1 VDACDRLDGFPSATL
16 SQANPDTD
24 TVEASISRQSFIAA
38 GDQRSGETE
47 AARILQ
53 GTRIAVVHDW
63 LYTIG
68 GAERVLASILQCFP
82 QADLFCLFDVLN
94 ADQRRQLGG
103 HRSTTSFLQNAPFI
117 RPHHRAYLPLMPIA
131 IGQLDLSGYDVVI
144 SSSYAVARGILTGPD
159 QLHISYVHSPMRYAW
174 DLQHEYLRQAGLKKG
189 FKELIALAL
198 LHNMRI
204 WDASAASVDVYI
216 ANSHFVARRVGK
228 FYSRSAVVIPPPVN
242 IPTAAPAAE
251 REAFFL
257 TAGRLVG
264 YKNMH
269 VIVDAFADLPDQRLT
284 VVGDGPER
292 RRLKARATPNVEFR
306 GAVGDDELHG
316 LMGRAQAFIVA
327 GVEDFG
333 ITSVEAQGRGAP
345 VLALGRGGSRET
357 IIAEGARPTGM
368 FFDAPEPAA
377 VVECLRRFLA
387 RRVRFDPLHCH
398 ENARRFSEERFR
410 QDFVTYIAA
419 CYARFLAGSGDSA
432 PEPPWIAARTVHPF
446 GCPGPS
452 PAGDPGPVGDPDRY
466 AAVRSA

>member
-1 VDACDRLDGFPSATL
+1 MDAFDRLDVMSLPVL
-16 SQANPDTD
+16 SKVNPEAETD
-24 TVEASISRQSFIAA
+24 KAPVSRQSCIPIRE
-38 GDQRSGETE
+38 QRPDEPEG
-47 AARILQ
+47 ARTLE
-53 GTRIAVVHDW
+53 GARVAVVHDW

-68 GAERVLASILQCFP
+68 GAERVLAAILQCFP
-82 QADLFCLFDVLN
+82 KADLFCLFDVLN

-117 RPHHRAYLPLMPIA
+117 RRHHRAYLPLMPVA
-131 IGQLDLSGYDVVI
+131 ISQLDLSGYDVVI

-189 FKELIALAL
+189 FKELIALVL

-204 WDASAASVDVYI
+204 WDAGAASVDAYI
-216 ANSHFVARRVGK
+216 ANSRFVARRVGK

-242 IPTAAPAAE
+242 VPAAAVTAE
-251 REAFFL
+251 RETFFL

-264 YKNMH
+264 YKNTH
-269 VIVDAFADLPDQRLT
+269 VVVDAFAHLPDQRLI

-292 RRLKARATPNVEFR
+292 RRLEARATSNVEFR

-316 LMGRAQAFIVA
+316 LMSRARAFIFA

-333 ITSVEAQGRGAP
+333 ITPVEAQGRGAP
-345 VLALGRGGSRET
+345 VLALGRGGARET
-357 IIAEGARPTGM
+357 IITEGAKPTGM
-368 FFDAPEPAA
+368 FFNAPEPAA
-377 VVECLRRFLA
+377 VVDVVRRFLA
-387 RRVRFDPLHCH
+387 RRTEIDPLHCH

-410 QDFVTYIAA
+410 QDFVSFAAA
-419 CYARFLAGSGDSA
+419 CYARFLAGSGGSE
-432 PEPPWIAARTVHPF
+432 PEPAWIAARTVHPF
-446 GCPGPS
+446 ASPRTSPISEPGP
-452 PAGDPGPVGDPDRY
+452 R